1 MQKSTKKIQEIC
13 KKPIV
18 FCLKPIVFC
27 LKPIVCCLKPI
38 VFCLKQKSMR
48 KSTRNPQVLSIHR
61 LGIKAGKL
69 PTIGHSKDG
78 LVVSLLAW

>member
-1 MQKSTKKIQEIC
+1 MRKSTKKIQEIC
-13 KKPIV
+13 KKPII
-18 FCLKPIVFC
+18 FCLRPIVF
-27 LKPIVCCLKPI
+27 CLKPI

-48 KSTRNPQVLSIHR
+48 KITRNPQVLSIHR

-69 PTIGHSKDG
+69 PVPTIGHSKDG